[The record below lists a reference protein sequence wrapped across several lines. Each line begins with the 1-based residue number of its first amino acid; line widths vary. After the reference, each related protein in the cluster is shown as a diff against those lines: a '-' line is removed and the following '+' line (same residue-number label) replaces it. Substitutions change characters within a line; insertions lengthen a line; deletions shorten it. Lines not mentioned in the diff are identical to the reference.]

1 MPAILDIK
9 DVLQF
14 AVRIEENGENFYR
27 SVART
32 ITDEEVAKL
41 FNFLAEEEVR
51 HRKIFAEMLEKTG
64 KHEVAETYPGEY
76 FQYLKAYVEN
86 LIFSSTMEKQLK
98 NRKGVRKIMDFAIGR
113 ELDSITYYLET
124 KSLVPGIQHGILEK
138 IIEEERSH
146 FVRLSIMKEKM
157 EK

>member
-1 MPAILDIK
+1 MPAILDIQ

-14 AVRIEENGENFYR
+14 AVKIEENGEKFYR
-27 SVART
+27 TVARA
-32 ITDEEVAKL
+32 IREKEVGKL

-51 HRKIFAEMLEKTG
+51 HGKIFAEMLEKTG
-64 KHEVAETYPGEY
+64 KHQVPETYPGEY

-86 LIFSSTMEKQLK
+86 LIFSSTMEKQLT
-98 NRKGVRKIMDFAIGR
+98 NRDGLMKIMDFAISR

-124 KSLVPGIQHGILEK
+124 KPLVPEIQHEILGR
-138 IIEEERSH
+138 IIEEERDH

-157 EK
+157 GK